1 MVIVII
7 TDKKRKRKVNKPYL
21 LPVLGYM
28 VGICFLRK
36 TYLNFIFPL
45 RKKGFNIEHKKKQTI
60 SLNHKILVNQLKILR
75 LTETRSFITI
85 HGRLSEK

>member
-21 LPVLGYM
+21 LPLLGYM

-36 TYLNFIFPL
+36 TYLNFIFL
-45 RKKGFNIEHKKKQTI
+45 LQQVEKGI
-60 SLNHKILVNQLKILR
+60 
-75 LTETRSFITI
+75 
-85 HGRLSEK
+85 